1 MNLQLKTLQLILI
14 KYELLLKKVTI
25 PDAEYLAWVSI
36 AIDSSEWPKE
46 GDFISA
52 RADSDFRDFRQC
64 MKELSL
70 VMNDFN
76 YGLGFFPYSTR
87 KEYIERYK
95 QENPEGV
102 PF

>member
-1 MNLQLKTLQLILI
+1 MNLQLKTLQLQLI
-14 KYELLLKKVTI
+14 KYESLLNKVNI

-46 GDFISA
+46 GVFIKA
-52 RADSDFRDFRQC
+52 RADDNFRAFRQC
-64 MKELSL
+64 MKELAM

-76 YGLGFFPYSTR
+76 WGFLPHSLR
-87 KEYIERYK
+87 KEYYERFRK
-95 QENPEGV
+95 ENPGGV